1 MAEARN
7 AIAAEHLTV
16 RYGSVVALDDV
27 SVALDAPAIGL
38 LGANG
43 AGKSTLMR
51 ALLGLVEPDAGTVQV
66 LGFDAAHRGELRR
79 RLGYMPEHDC
89 LPPQMTARD
98 LVVHL
103 AELRGLPR
111 RAAALRA
118 SEVLFQV
125 GLDEERSRLIGTFS
139 TGMKQRVKLAQA
151 LVHAPDLVVL
161 DEPTNGLDPAGRDEM
176 LLIVRRLWE
185 TLGVRV
191 LLSSHVLSDVE
202 RTCEAVLLLREGH
215 VVSAGLLSDLG
226 GGTSGR
232 LLVRAV
238 GNVEGFRAAL
248 AARGIAVTDDEGALV
263 VEGAGRRELDAVRDA
278 GGHGGRVAARAPAR
292 RAHARGRSRL
302 GDGMSAH
309 IEDIGYSRYEG
320 ERRGRLA
327 AVWSLARFG
336 ALGTLGARRSWRSK
350 ILPIALIALAFTPT
364 LVVLGLHA
372 IVGARFG
379 GRFPDLV
386 PYGSYYLEIG
396 IVVLLF
402 AGITTPDLLCPDRRN
417 RVLSLYLST
426 AVSRTEYV
434 VGRMLGALLPL
445 LLTTLAPVVVL
456 YAGNTLFADDSLT
469 YLKDHW
475 ADLPRIFAAGIL
487 LAAYFALIALA
498 IASLT
503 SRRALA
509 TGAYVGVM
517 LASQTLAGVV
527 AFGVGA
533 GSGWLLL
540 SIPRIAIVS
549 VRSIF
554 GDDPNRPGSTPL
566 WAWWALMLGIMAI
579 STLVIALR
587 YRRAET

>member
-1 MAEARN
+1 VAEARN

-51 ALLGLVEPDAGTVQV
+51 ALLGLVEPEAGTVQV

-202 RTCEAVLLLREGH
+202 RTCEAVLLLREGQ
-215 VVSAGLLSDLG
+215 VVSAGLLSELG

-248 AARGIAVTDDEGALV
+248 AARGISVTDDEGALV

-278 GGHGGRVAARAPAR
+278 AA
-292 RAHARGRSRL
+292 
-302 GDGMSAH
+302 
-309 IEDIGYSRYEG
+309 
-320 ERRGRLA
+320 
-327 AVWSLARFG
+327 
-336 ALGTLGARRSWRSK
+336 T
-350 ILPIALIALAFTPT
+350 
-364 LVVLGLHA
+364 
-372 IVGARFG
+372 
-379 GRFPDLV
+379 
-386 PYGSYYLEIG
+386 
-396 IVVLLF
+396 
-402 AGITTPDLLCPDRRN
+402 
-417 RVLSLYLST
+417 
-426 AVSRTEYV
+426 
-434 VGRMLGALLPL
+434 
-445 LLTTLAPVVVL
+445 
-456 YAGNTLFADDSLT
+456 
-469 YLKDHW
+469 
-475 ADLPRIFAAGIL
+475 
-487 LAAYFALIALA
+487 
-498 IASLT
+498 
-503 SRRALA
+503 
-509 TGAYVGVM
+509 
-517 LASQTLAGVV
+517 AGVSLRELRPAERTLEDAV
-527 AFGVGA
+527 
-533 GSGWLLL
+533 
-540 SIPRIAIVS
+540 VS
-549 VRSIF
+549 
-554 GDDPNRPGSTPL
+554 
-566 WAWWALMLGIMAI
+566 AMA
-579 STLVIALR
+579 
-587 YRRAET
+587 